1 MQGPA
6 CIFAASLQVI
16 LDRYWASS
24 PTAQRVVDTL
34 YAAPGGLG
42 ADQLYHD
49 HLAFRTFGVSGMGI
63 ESLGAALESFGYRR
77 QDNSVFPKKKLAATW
92 YAPPPA
98 APGGPPAYELLPRV
112 FVSQL
117 EVGKLSPQAQSI
129 ILRYTSALA
138 FSPVAAWSSVLT
150 GQLPWGT
157 PAVGDY
163 ETLLGESEYA
173 AWVLVNGYALN
184 HTALSV
190 HRISPAVEGGLG
202 AFNRRLTAAGF
213 TLNGE
218 GGLIKASPDGLLLQS
233 STVADVGEME
243 LRGEHR
249 HRVVQAYLEF
259 VERKPLPQ
267 HASLPP
273 DQLLEAHRRDGFEA
287 SSADNIFASTTLAA
301 KGG

>member
-1 MQGPA
+1 
-6 CIFAASLQVI
+6 
-16 LDRYWASS
+16 
-24 PTAQRVVDTL
+24 
-34 YAAPGGLG
+34 
-42 ADQLYHD
+42 
-49 HLAFRTFGVSGMGI
+49 
-63 ESLGAALESFGYRR
+63 
-77 QDNSVFPKKKLAATW
+77 
-92 YAPPPA
+92 
-98 APGGPPAYELLPRV
+98 
-112 FVSQL
+112 
-117 EVGKLSPQAQSI
+117 
-129 ILRYTSALA
+129 
-138 FSPVAAWSSVLT
+138 VLT

-173 AWVLVNGYALN
+173 AWWVGAAPLLWSQCFGGAVFGFLGGGLVWFGCLGALVNGRHGSNNSTNSTGIALIIHLQPHPHQSQPPIAPTQNTYRVLVNGYSLN

-243 LRGEHR
+243 LRGEVGCRGVGCGEGGGGRGERLVHWMKTSGLCSGWPPPPNPFTQATRSPNQIPTRKNTQHR
-249 HRVVQAYLEF
+249 RRVVQAYLEF

-287 SSADNIFASTTLAA
+287 SSADNIFASTALAA
-301 KGG
+301 KGV